1 MTLTL
6 ALRTALSGLSA
17 TQTAL
22 QATSNNITNVNTE
35 GYSRKDVTFT
45 TRTVNG
51 TGAGVE
57 VGNVDRVVD
66 EFLIREI
73 RDQQAIIGNLD
84 VREEFLSQLEA
95 LFSSPDNNRSITS
108 GLDAVR
114 DSLEAFSVT
123 PESSAASFNAVNELR
138 KMVLQIQELSTNV
151 QNLRLRADQEISRS
165 ATSINNELNIIN
177 DLNTRV
183 ARAEG
188 LNQPSG
194 EERDERD
201 RAVNRLAEQMDI
213 RVIEDSTGL
222 FTILTNT
229 GRNLISGSVVE
240 TASHVS
246 AVQMNATLSYLAPTD
261 TGYPGGIGGIFLGT
275 PDTTNG
281 TNDITTEI
289 TTGKLKGLVDLR
301 DSVLPN
307 LQSELDTL
315 VQKLTV
321 QINTQHNSGSASPPP
336 NTLTGSQTFASGDLI
351 SGTGAVDIVVINRST
366 GAVVE
371 TLNIA
376 DLSAAAVDTAGE
388 VATTINSMTNASASI
403 DGNGKLVISADNA
416 DHGIAIAN
424 STSAY
429 TVIQGETRSFS
440 HFFGLN
446 DLIVQESNSSDY
458 NSFSSSQVTS
468 STTALGIAGN
478 LTFTGNFTNSPVT
491 VAYTTGQSLDTI
503 AANIT
508 ADADLTTANISA
520 SVVNDGA
527 GRRLVVTDS
536 DGNNFTITDSGSF
549 VSQIG
554 LTTDNRALSGRFQVN
569 TDIVSDPSR
578 LAHGAVST
586 TTGVAPGDATIA
598 TNIAGVFSS
607 SQTFGTSGGISG
619 VSTTLADYSAQM
631 LGLQAAQTN
640 DARVELEF
648 TTQFTQTL
656 EFRASSVSGVNL
668 DEELA
673 NLVVLEQSFNAAAR
687 IITTAADMLQELIDS
702 VR

>member
-6 ALRTALSGLSA
+6 ALRTALTGLSA

-22 QATSNNITNVNTE
+22 QAASSNITNVNTE
-35 GYSRKDVTFT
+35 GYSRKDVTFST
-45 TRTVNG
+45 NNLDG
-51 TGAGVE
+51 TGAGV
-57 VGNVDRVVD
+57 NVATIDRVVD

-84 VREEFLSQLEA
+84 VREKFLGQLES
-95 LFSSPDNNRSITS
+95 LFASPDNNRSITT

-114 DSLEAFSVT
+114 DALEAFSVT
-123 PESSAASFNAVNELR
+123 PESSAAAFNAVNELR
-138 KMVLQIQELSTNV
+138 KMVLQIQELSENI
-151 QNLRLRADQEISRS
+151 QDLRLRADQDISRT
-165 ATSINNELNIIN
+165 ATKINNELNIIH

-183 ARAEG
+183 ARSES

-201 RAVNRLAEQMDI
+201 RAVKRLSETMDL
-213 RVIEDSTGL
+213 RVIEDSNGL
-222 FTILTNT
+222 LTILSKS
-229 GRNLISGSVVE
+229 GRNLLSGSVVE

-246 AVQMNATLSYLAPTD
+246 AVQMSASLSYLAPTD
-261 TGYPGGIGGIFLGT
+261 AGYPGGIGGIFLGT
-275 PDTTNG
+275 PDAVNG
-281 TNDITTEI
+281 TNDITAEI
-289 TTGKLKGLVDLR
+289 TTGKLRGLVDLR

-307 LQSELDTL
+307 IQAELDTL

-321 QINTQHNSGSASPPP
+321 QLNAEHNSGAASPPP
-336 NTLTGSQTFASGDLI
+336 NTLNGSQTFATGDLV
-351 SGTGAVDIVVINRST
+351 SGTGAVGIVVINRIT
-366 GAVVE
+366 GDVVE
-371 TLNIA
+371 ALNIA
-376 DLSAAAVDTAGE
+376 DLSATAVDTAGE
-388 VATTINSMTNASASI
+388 VATTINGMTNASASF
-403 DGNGKLVISADNA
+403 DSNGKLVITADNSA
-416 DHGIAIAN
+416 NGIAIAN
-424 STSAY
+424 GNSSY
-429 TVIQGETRSFS
+429 TVIQGETRNFS

-446 DLIVQESNSSDY
+446 DLIVQENNSSDY
-458 NSFSSSQVTS
+458 NSYAASQVAS

-478 LTFTGNFTNSPVT
+478 LTFKGNFTNSPVT
-491 VAYTTGQSLDTI
+491 IAYSVGQSLDTI
-503 AANIT
+503 ATNIT
-508 ADADLTTANISA
+508 ANTNLANANISA
-520 SVVNDGA
+520 SVVNDGS
-527 GRRLVVTDS
+527 GRRLVISDT
-536 DGNNFTITDSGSF
+536 DGNNFTITDSGSL

-554 LTTDNRALSGRFQVN
+554 LTTDNRSLSGRFQIN
-569 TDIVSDPSR
+569 SEIVKDPAR
-578 LAHGAVST
+578 LAHGTVST
-586 TTGVAPGDATIA
+586 TTGVSPGDATAA
-598 TNIAGVFSS
+598 TNIAGVLSS

-619 VSTTLADYSAQM
+619 VSTTFADYSAQM

-687 IITTAADMLQELIDS
+687 IITVASDMLQELMDA

>member
-22 QATSNNITNVNTE
+22 QATSHNITNVNTE
-35 GYSRKDVTFT
+35 GYSRKDVKFT
-45 TRTVNG
+45 TNTVNG
-51 TGAGVE
+51 TGAGVN
-57 VGNVDRVVD
+57 VTNVDRVVD

-95 LFSSPDNNRSITS
+95 LFASPDNNRSITNAL
-108 GLDAVR
+108 GEVR

-123 PESSAASFNAVNELR
+123 PESSAAAFNAVNELR
-138 KMVLQIQELSTNV
+138 KMVLQIQELSTNI

-165 ATSINNELNIIN
+165 TTNINNELNIIN
-177 DLNTRV
+177 DLNGRV
-183 ARAEG
+183 ARAEV
-188 LNQPSG
+188 LTQPSG

-213 RVIEDSTGL
+213 RVVEDSTGL
-222 FTILTNT
+222 LTILTNT
-229 GRNLISGSVVE
+229 GRNLLSTPVVE
-240 TASHVS
+240 AASHIS
-246 AVQMNATLSYLAPTD
+246 AVQMSATLSYLEPTD
-261 TGYPGGIGGIFLGT
+261 SGYPGGIGGIFLGT

-301 DSVLPN
+301 DTVLPN
-307 LQSELDTL
+307 IQAELDTL
-315 VQKLTV
+315 VQKLSV
-321 QINTQHNSGSASPPP
+321 QLNAQHNSGSASPPP
-336 NTLTGSQTFASGDLI
+336 NTLTGSQTFASGDLL
-351 SGTGAVDIVVINRST
+351 SGTGAVDIVVINRTT

-376 DLSAAAVDTAGE
+376 DLSAASVDTAGE
-388 VATTINSMTNASASI
+388 VATTINGMTNASASI
-403 DGNGKLVISADNA
+403 DSDGKLVISADNA
-416 DHGIAIAN
+416 AHGIAVAN

-429 TVIQGETRSFS
+429 TVIQGETRNFS

-446 DLIVQESNSSDY
+446 DLIVQESSSSDY
-458 NSFSSSQVTS
+458 NSFLSSQVSS

-491 VAYTTGQSLDTI
+491 IAYTTGQSLDTI
-503 AANIT
+503 ATNISGDT
-508 ADADLTTANISA
+508 DLTNANISA
-520 SVVNDGA
+520 SVINDGA
-527 GRRLVVTDS
+527 GRRLVVTDT

-569 TDIVSDPSR
+569 TDIVTDPAR
-578 LAHGAVST
+578 LAHGTVST
-586 TTGVAPGDATIA
+586 TTGVAPGDNTVA

-607 SQTFGTSGGISG
+607 SQTFGTSGGITG
-619 VSTTLADYSAQM
+619 VATTLADYSAQM

>member
-6 ALRTALSGLSA
+6 ALRTALTGLSA

-22 QATSNNITNVNTE
+22 QAASSNITNVNTE
-35 GYSRKDVTFT
+35 GYSRKDVTFST
-45 TRTVNG
+45 NNLDG
-51 TGAGVE
+51 TGAGV
-57 VGNVDRVVD
+57 NVATIDRVVA

-84 VREEFLSQLEA
+84 VREQFLGQLES
-95 LFSSPDNNRSITS
+95 LFASPDNNRSITT

-114 DSLEAFSVT
+114 DALEAFSVT
-123 PESSAASFNAVNELR
+123 PESSAAAFNAVNELR
-138 KMVLQIQELSTNV
+138 KMVLQIQELSENI
-151 QNLRLRADQEISRS
+151 QDLRLRADQDISRT
-165 ATSINNELNIIN
+165 ATKINNELNIIH

-183 ARAEG
+183 ARSES

-201 RAVNRLAEQMDI
+201 RAVKRLSETMDL
-213 RVIEDSTGL
+213 RVIEDSNGL
-222 FTILTNT
+222 LTILSKS
-229 GRNLISGSVVE
+229 GRNLLSGSVVE

-246 AVQMNATLSYLAPTD
+246 AVQMSASLSYLAPTD
-261 TGYPGGIGGIFLGT
+261 AGYPGGIGGIFLGT
-275 PDTTNG
+275 PDAVNG
-281 TNDITTEI
+281 TNDITAEI
-289 TTGKLKGLVDLR
+289 TTGKLRGLVDLR

-307 LQSELDTL
+307 IQAELDTL

-321 QINTQHNSGSASPPP
+321 QLNAEHNSGAASPPP
-336 NTLTGSQTFASGDLI
+336 NTLNGSQTFATGDLV
-351 SGTGAVDIVVINRST
+351 SGTGAVGIVVINRIT
-366 GAVVE
+366 GDVVE
-371 TLNIA
+371 ALNIA
-376 DLSAAAVDTAGE
+376 DLSATAVDTAGE
-388 VATTINSMTNASASI
+388 VATTIIGMTNASASFDSYGI
-403 DGNGKLVISADNA
+403 LVITADNSA
-416 DHGIAIAN
+416 NGIAIAN
-424 STSAY
+424 GNSSY
-429 TVIQGETRSFS
+429 TVIQGETRNFS

-446 DLIVQESNSSDY
+446 DLIVQENNSSDY
-458 NSFSSSQVTS
+458 NSYAASQVAS

-478 LTFTGNFTNSPVT
+478 LTFKGNFTNSPVT
-491 VAYTTGQSLDTI
+491 IAYSVGQSLDTI
-503 AANIT
+503 ATNIT
-508 ADADLTTANISA
+508 ANTNLANANISA
-520 SVVNDGA
+520 SVVNDGS
-527 GRRLVVTDS
+527 GRRLVISDT
-536 DGNNFTITDSGSF
+536 DGNNFTITDSGSL

-554 LTTDNRALSGRFQVN
+554 LTTDNRSLSGRFQIN
-569 TDIVSDPSR
+569 SEIVKDPAR
-578 LAHGAVST
+578 LAHGTVST
-586 TTGVAPGDATIA
+586 TTGVSPGDATAA
-598 TNIAGVFSS
+598 TNIAGVLSS

-619 VSTTLADYSAQM
+619 VSTTFADYSAQM

-687 IITTAADMLQELIDS
+687 IITVASDMLQELMDA